1 MPVDF
6 VTNQEIILEARR
18 NLDQG
23 AWDYLVG
30 GSESETTMR
39 RNRMGFDCLAFRPR
53 VLRDVSDLDAS
64 TTLLGHPLRI
74 PVVLSPMGSIVLFSA
89 EGAVPSAHAAE
100 EFGTVHVV
108 SSGAEP
114 GLETIASCTRGP
126 KVFQLNASAG
136 LDSAKEKI
144 DRAARAGYVALGWT
158 VDHAASGRRERPML
172 GRSKSN
178 AMERFTSKE
187 RSSKPN
193 WRAMATWDTLD
204 AIKEM
209 ADRAGLPFLLK
220 GIGTGEDAA
229 LAVEHG
235 VDVVWV
241 SNHGGRNLDHGR
253 GTIDVLPEVVEAVG
267 GRAAIVL
274 DGGVQRGSDVVKA
287 IALGATAVGIGKMQ
301 GFGLGAAGEQGVLR
315 VLEILEDEINT
326 TMAFLGVSGLDQ
338 LGPEY
343 LCEAKPVTFPHEM
356 SQFVHLIEGQIR

>member
-1 MPVDF
+1 MAVDF

-39 RNRMGFDCLAFRPR
+39 RNRMGFDCLAFKPR
-53 VLRDVSDLDAS
+53 VLRDVSEVDAS

-74 PVVLSPMGSIVLFSA
+74 PVVLSPMGSIILFSP
-89 EGAVPSAHAAE
+89 EGALPSARAAE
-100 EFGTVHVV
+100 AFGTIHVV

-114 GLETIASCTRGP
+114 GLERIGSSTKAP
-126 KVFQLNASAG
+126 KIFQLNATAD
-136 LDSAKEKI
+136 LEAAKEKI
-144 DRAARAGYVALGWT
+144 EGAAKAGYVALAWT

-172 GRSKSN
+172 GRTKSN
-178 AMERFTSKE
+178 AMERFRAKDKKS
-187 RSSKPN
+187 RPN
-193 WRAMATWDTLD
+193 WRAMATWETLD
-204 AIKEM
+204 RVKEM
-209 ADRAGLPFLLK
+209 AGRAGLPFLVK
-220 GIGTGEDAA
+220 GIATAADAA

-253 GTIDVLPEVVEAVG
+253 GTIEVLPEVVEAVA
-267 GRAAIVL
+267 GRAAVVL
-274 DGGVQRGSDVVKA
+274 DGGIQRGSDVLKA
-287 IALGATAVGIGKMQ
+287 IALGATAVGIGKLQ
-301 GFGLGAAGEQGVLR
+301 GFGIGAAGAEGVFR
-315 VLEILEDEINT
+315 VLEILEDEIEI
-326 TMAFLGVSGLDQ
+326 TMAFLGVNRIDQ

-356 SQFVHLIEGQIR
+356 SQFVNLIEGQIR